1 MKSAFTRRQ
10 LIVGSS
16 AIAATSL
23 ISASSSARSADSTR
37 AELASELAK
46 VERESGGR
54 LGVAVIDTQ
63 DGLEIGHRLDERF
76 PLCSTF
82 KLLAASAILKRV
94 DEGRESLERR
104 IRFTSADVVAN
115 SPKTKQHI
123 GGDGMPLSDICEAAL
138 TLSDNT
144 AGNLML
150 GSLGGPA
157 GLTEFARSIGDPVS
171 RLDRM
176 ETALNKALPGDLR
189 DTTSPRAMAHD
200 IRNLVLGSILSD
212 ASKATLTAWLRANK
226 TSDMRFRAAVPKDW
240 IVGDK
245 TGSGDRGST
254 NDVGI
259 VWPPARKPLIVAVY
273 LTNTAASPDDC
284 NGTIVKAMRAVVSMA
299 IR

>member
-1 MKSAFTRRQ
+1 MKSVLTRRQ
-10 LIVGSS
+10 LMGASS
-16 AIAATSL
+16 AIAVTSL
-23 ISASSSARSADSTR
+23 IPVSSR
-37 AELASELAK
+37 AGSDDFKRTELTAQIEK
-46 VERESGGR
+46 IEGESGGR

-63 DGLEIGHRLDERF
+63 TGLESGHRLDERF

-94 DEGRESLERR
+94 EEGKESLERR
-104 IRFTSADVVAN
+104 IRFTSDDVVAY

-123 GGDGMPLSDICEAAL
+123 GGGGMPLSDICEAAL

-150 GSLGGPA
+150 ASLGGPA
-157 GLTEFARSIGDPVS
+157 GVTAFARSIGDTVS

-176 ETALNKALPGDLR
+176 ETALNEALPGDVR

-200 IRNLVLGSILSD
+200 IQNLVLGPVLSD

-226 TSDMRFRAAVPKDW
+226 TSDKRFRAAVPKDW

-254 NDVGI
+254 NDVGV

-273 LTNTAASPDDC
+273 LTDTAASPDSC
-284 NGTIVKAMRAVVSMA
+284 NETVVKVMRTVATVS
-299 IR
+299 

>member
-1 MKSAFTRRQ
+1 MTAQIQK
-10 LIVGSS
+10 IEG
-16 AIAATSL
+16 
-23 ISASSSARSADSTR
+23 
-37 AELASELAK
+37 
-46 VERESGGR
+46 ESGGR

-63 DGLEIGHRLDERF
+63 TGLESGHRLDERF

-94 DEGRESLERR
+94 DEGKESLERR
-104 IRFTSADVVAN
+104 IRFASDDVVAY

-157 GLTEFARSIGDPVS
+157 GVTAFARSIGDTVS

-176 ETALNKALPGDLR
+176 ETALNEALPGDVR

-200 IRNLVLGSILSD
+200 IQNLVLGPVLSD

-226 TSDMRFRAAVPKDW
+226 TSDKRFRAAVPKDW

-254 NDVGI
+254 NDVGL
-259 VWPPARKPLIVAVY
+259 VWPPSRKPLIVAVY

-284 NGTIVKAMRAVVSMA
+284 NETVVKVMRTVAIVS
-299 IR
+299 